1 MDENSSVTKRRQ
13 NTAKKMQQK
22 NSVASTAAPK
32 KQRQIA
38 ADLSKKNAEFHFPY
52 LHLVAAFF
60 VFSLTV
66 FGLFF
71 GNTLINRIFS
81 QYPIETVK
89 VIGEFRFIERQK
101 LEKVLN
107 IYLTDNFFQV
117 DLNNVR
123 EQAEA
128 LPWIEQAWVKKSWPD
143 TVELILQ
150 ERKPLASWGDSQ
162 LISERKEIFD
172 GERVNQLGA
181 LPVLYG
187 ADDYASLV
195 VDRYL
200 EMNTLFSQVGLT
212 IKTLE
217 LEERFSWRVAVSE
230 GITFVISEER
240 CLEKLKGFVGL
251 YQKMPE
257 VDKPYIKQVDLRY
270 DNGLA
275 IKWKKKNGN
284 SNAA

>member
-1 MDENSSVTKRRQ
+1 M
-13 NTAKKMQQK
+13 
-22 NSVASTAAPK
+22 
-32 KQRQIA
+32 
-38 ADLSKKNAEFHFPY
+38 
-52 LHLVAAFF
+52 
-60 VFSLTV
+60 FSLTV

-71 GNTLINRIFS
+71 GNTLINRVFS

-117 DLNNVR
+117 DLSNVK

-128 LPWIEQAWVKKSWPD
+128 LPWIEQAWVKKTWPD
-143 TVELILQ
+143 TVELTLQ

-172 GERVNQLGA
+172 GERVNQLGT
-181 LPVLYG
+181 LPILYG

-200 EMNTLFSQVGLT
+200 EMNALFSQVGLT

-217 LEERFSWRVAVSE
+217 LEERFSWRVAVSG